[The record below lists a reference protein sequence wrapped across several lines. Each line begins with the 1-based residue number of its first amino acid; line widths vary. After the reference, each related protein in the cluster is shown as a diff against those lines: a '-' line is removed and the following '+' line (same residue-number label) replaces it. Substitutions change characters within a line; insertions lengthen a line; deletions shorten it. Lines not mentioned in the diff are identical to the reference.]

1 MREGTGSSRPLPLHQ
16 NDMTPWFKSYH
27 FLLMKS
33 ERSQRNLYFSVE
45 FSHWSRIILLDLCVS
60 TDHIV
65 LDDLIHCKLILT
77 I

>member
-16 NDMTPWFKSYH
+16 NNMTTRLESYH
-27 FLLMKS
+27 LSVKS
-33 ERSQRNLYFSVE
+33 ERSQRNRCFSVE

>member
-16 NDMTPWFKSYH
+16 NDMTPWFESYH
-27 FLLMKS
+27 FIDEEREIATKSILL
-33 ERSQRNLYFSVE
+33 FE
-45 FSHWSRIILLDLCVS
+45 FSHWSRIILLDLCVL

-65 LDDLIHCKLILT
+65 LDDLVHCELILT